1 MNRKNNNNNS
11 ELFLIS
17 ILALPVSLA
26 LALAINTVIV
36 TPWFIGWIPAGGVPL
51 LTLLILSSRLST
63 ASLSII
69 TSLSTP
75 TLFYSFAFQVA

>member
-17 ILALPVSLA
+17 ILA